1 MQSSQGTDEGLMNYQ
16 ANIFIEGLQVFVALA
31 FLLYASWSDLKTRE
45 VSNMVWALFAP
56 IGLTLSLTWLFLFNF
71 STEALYLFVISV
83 SITSALAV
91 LLFYAGAY
99 GGADAKALIC
109 LSVTLPFYPGDLVQ
123 FGFALYIFPLSVFSN
138 GVILAA
144 LSVIYALLRN
154 LIWRQKTKQR
164 FFEGLEKEPKW
175 RKLVT
180 LLSGYKISLSKLEK
194 SQFLYPLED
203 VQDSETGNTER
214 KLLVFPKDE
223 EREGIVKRILAAV
236 EKGLKI
242 DWVWATPGLPMLVF
256 ITLGLVSALVIGDFV
271 WIILTRLLV

>member
-1 MQSSQGTDEGLMNYQ
+1 MSYQMNV
-16 ANIFIEGLQVFVALA
+16 FIEGLQVFVALA

-45 VSNMVWALFAP
+45 VSNMVWIFFAP
-56 IGLTLSLTWLFLFNF
+56 IGLALSLTWLFLFNF
-71 STEALYLFVISV
+71 SMEMLYLFGISAA
-83 SITSALAV
+83 ITSALAV

-109 LSVTLPFYPGDLVQ
+109 LSVTLPFYPSDLIQ
-123 FGFALYIFPLSVFSN
+123 FGFAPYIFPLSVFSN

-144 LSVIYALLRN
+144 LSVVYALARN
-154 LIWRQKTKQR
+154 LIWRQRTKLR

-180 LLSGYKISLSKLEK
+180 LLSGYKISLGKLEK

-203 VQDSETGNTER
+203 VQISETGNIER

-223 EREGIVKRILAAV
+223 EREGIAKRILDAV
-236 EKGLKI
+236 KKGVKI
-242 DWVWATPGLPMLVF
+242 DWVWTTPGLPMLIF
-256 ITLGLVSALVIGDFV
+256 ITFGLISALVIGDFV
-271 WIILTRLLV
+271 WIILSRLLV

>member
-1 MQSSQGTDEGLMNYQ
+1 MSYQMNV
-16 ANIFIEGLQVFVALA
+16 FIEGLQVFVALA

-45 VSNMVWALFAP
+45 VSNMVWIFFAP
-56 IGLTLSLTWLFLFNF
+56 IGLALSLTWLFLFNF
-71 STEALYLFVISV
+71 SMEMLYLFGISAA
-83 SITSALAV
+83 ITSALAV

-109 LSVTLPFYPGDLVQ
+109 LSVTLPFYPSDLIQ
-123 FGFALYIFPLSVFSN
+123 FGFAPYIFPLSVFSN

-144 LSVIYALLRN
+144 LSVVYVLARN
-154 LIWRQKTKQR
+154 LIWRQRTKLR

-180 LLSGYKISLSKLEK
+180 LLSGYKISLDKLEK

-203 VQDSETGNTER
+203 VQISETGNIER

-223 EREGIVKRILAAV
+223 EREGIAKRILDAV
-236 EKGLKI
+236 KKGVKI
-242 DWVWATPGLPMLVF
+242 DWVWTTPGLPMLIF

-271 WIILTRLLV
+271 WIILSRLLV

>member
-1 MQSSQGTDEGLMNYQ
+1 MSYEINV
-16 ANIFIEGLQVFVALA
+16 FIEGLQVFVALA
-31 FLLYASWSDLKTRE
+31 FLMYASWSDLKTRE
-45 VSNMVWALFAP
+45 VSNMVWVLFAP
-56 IGLTLSLTWLFLFNF
+56 IGLALSLTWLLFNF
-71 STEALYLFVISV
+71 STEALYLFSISV
-83 SITSALAV
+83 TMTSALAV

-109 LSVTLPFYPGDLVQ
+109 LSVTLPFYPSNFIQ
-123 FGFALYIFPLSVFSN
+123 FGFAPYIFPLSVFSN

-144 LSVIYALLRN
+144 LSVVYALIRN
-154 LIWRQKTKQR
+154 LVWRQRTKQH
-164 FFEGLEKEPKW
+164 FFEGFEKESKW

-180 LLSGYKISLSKLEK
+180 MLSGYKISLGKLEK

-203 VQDSETGNTER
+203 AQVSETGSIER

-223 EREGIVKRILAAV
+223 EREGIIKRIFAAA

-256 ITLGLVSALVIGDFV
+256 ITLGLISALVVGDFV
-271 WIILTRLLV
+271 WIILTRLLM